1 MAARKL
7 LSGVPASPGVAVGR
21 ARLLDAPDSE
31 ASPVAAA
38 LRETEIARAGHAL
51 EQAALQLESLGGAL
65 RAEGRAGEADIV
77 ETGVLM
83 ARDPAL
89 ADGVRRLI
97 SEDGVPAPAAL
108 VAAASK
114 LADVIAGLD
123 DPLLAAR
130 ADDVRS
136 LGRRASRL
144 ALGGRGSGAVPA
156 PAGEELVILAAELGP
171 ADVAELSSGV
181 AAIALAAGGVTTHAA
196 IVARSLGIPMVVE
209 LGDAALGLDV
219 GSELIVDGSA
229 GSVLTAPGDDAL
241 QAARASATARRVRQE
256 RHAAERDLPAET
268 REGHRVKVLV
278 NVSSSAEVSA
288 GIAAGAEGIGLLRT
302 ELAFLDASD
311 WPSEGE
317 HDAALYPI
325 FAALGNR
332 LATVRVMDFG
342 GDKLAPLVGSSRLR
356 GTALLLANPS
366 ALEAQLRAI
375 LAAAADA
382 ELRILFPMIESLEE
396 LGAAKDAVSRVLPD
410 ARCPLVGAMI
420 ETVDGVAAAEQIA
433 TEVDFLSIGTNDL
446 AHSALAEDPAGPRR
460 ATAHHPTVLRLIHRT
475 ARAARLAGVPVEVC
489 GEAASDPLIAPLLIG
504 LGVDELSV
512 GAARVGDV
520 RSWVRNLAF
529 SHANDL
535 ARQALELTDARGVE
549 LLVAKLAGSLS
560 VAEAGNDVAQ
570 RRNGGLG
577 IVPVGPKF

>member
-1 MAARKL
+1 M
-7 LSGVPASPGVAVGR
+7 GR